1 MIAIKLTK
9 ETKQYTYHNPL
20 TKESVNVN
28 CNYLGY
34 TAGNLFIGI
43 KSITSLNG
51 DKVKKDNLPMS
62 SGVVF
67 ISDLCYLFPLI
78 SVISLFSGVVLLV
91 GYISNNP
98 FLAISLFFIG
108 ILINMVIFLI
118 ANYIE
123 QLFLH
128 VIPKRNGWLRAYIDD
143 YGTVSVVDEKNG
155 KTIPVTTVI
164 DGKKKIELVTQKEFD
179 QVNDAFFGK
188 NGLFNKKK

>member
-1 MIAIKLTK
+1 MLAIKLIK
-9 ETKQYTYHNPL
+9 ETKQYTYHNPQ

-34 TAGNLFIGI
+34 TAGDLFIGI
-43 KSITSLNG
+43 KSITSLDGTEEKNN
-51 DKVKKDNLPMS
+51 NLPLS
-62 SGVVF
+62 KGLIS

-78 SVISLFSGVVLLV
+78 SVISLLSGVILLV
-91 GYISNNP
+91 GNISDNA
-98 FLAISLFFIG
+98 FFAISSFLIG
-108 ILINMVIFLI
+108 ILINIAILII

-123 QLFLH
+123 QFFLR
-128 VIPKRNGWLRAYIDD
+128 VIPKRNGWTRAYIDD

-155 KTIPVTTVI
+155 KTIPFTTVI
-164 DGKKKIELVTQKEFD
+164 NGKKKIELRTQKEFD